1 MAKKSEDRSTID
13 LAIKLASDDTKDETV
28 TQIESKLI
36 DTNPNQ
42 PRKHFDEE
50 SLNELA
56 VSIKNYGVIQ
66 PILVCPK
73 EGGRYELI
81 AGERRLRASKMA
93 GLSFIPAIV
102 KKFTES
108 EMAEIALI
116 ENLQR
121 EDLNPIEE
129 ARAYRSLMEK
139 YGFTQEELA
148 DKLGKSRPVIA
159 NSLRLLSLNPVVVEM
174 VETGRLSAGH
184 ARCLASIKDM
194 GVQATYALAA
204 CDKQLSVRQLEN
216 MVRAY
221 LKPGKQPKTPKKAFI
236 SPELKELVNNMQRTF
251 GTKVKAVG
259 NNEKGR
265 IFIDYYT
272 KDDLIRIYELIDSL
286 SEQE

>member
-13 LAIKLASDDTKDETV
+13 LAIKLANDDTKDEKV
-28 TQIESKLI
+28 TQIETKLI

-42 PRKHFDEE
+42 PRKRFDEE
-50 SLNELA
+50 SLQELA

-66 PILVCPK
+66 PILVSPK

-102 KKFTES
+102 KRFTES

-129 ARAYRSLMEK
+129 ARAYRALMDK

-184 ARCLASIKDM
+184 ARCLAAIKDM

-221 LKPGKQPKTPKKAFI
+221 LKPVKEPKTQRKTFI

-272 KDDLIRIYELIDSL
+272 KDDLIRIYELIDTL

>member
-1 MAKKSEDRSTID
+1 MAKKSEDRSAID
-13 LAIKLASDDTKDETV
+13 LALKLTSDDTKDEKV

-50 SLNELA
+50 ALNELA
-56 VSIKNYGVIQ
+56 ASIRNYGVIQ

-73 EGGRYELI
+73 DGGRYELI
-81 AGERRLRASKMA
+81 AGERRLRASKIA

-129 ARAYRSLMEK
+129 ARAYRALMEN

-221 LKPGKQPKTPKKAFI
+221 LKPGKEPKTPKKAFI

-272 KDDLIRIYELIDSL
+272 KDDLIRIYELIDNL

>member
-13 LAIKLASDDTKDETV
+13 LALKLANDDTKGEAV

-42 PRKHFDEE
+42 PRKHFDEDA
-50 SLNELA
+50 LNELA

-102 KKFTES
+102 KRFTQS

-221 LKPGKQPKTPKKAFI
+221 LKPGKEPKTPKKAFI

-272 KDDLIRIYELIDSL
+272 KDDLIRIYELIDTL

>member
-1 MAKKSEDRSTID
+1 MAKKTEDRSTID
-13 LAIKLASDDTKDETV
+13 LAIKLASDDTKDEKV

-42 PRKHFDEE
+42 PRKRFDEDA
-50 SLNELA
+50 LNELA
-56 VSIKNYGVIQ
+56 ASIKNYGVIQ

-73 EGGRYELI
+73 DGGRYELI
-81 AGERRLRASKMA
+81 AGERRLRASKIA

-102 KKFTES
+102 KRFTES

-159 NSLRLLSLNPVVVEM
+159 NSLRLLSLNPVVVDM
-174 VETGRLSAGH
+174 VEAGRLSAGH

-194 GVQATYALAA
+194 SVQATYALAA
-204 CDKQLSVRQLEN
+204 CDN
-216 MVRAY
+216 Y
-221 LKPGKQPKTPKKAFI
+221 
-236 SPELKELVNNMQRTF
+236 
-251 GTKVKAVG
+251 
-259 NNEKGR
+259 
-265 IFIDYYT
+265 
-272 KDDLIRIYELIDSL
+272 DDTRECLY
-286 SEQE
+286 QA

>member
-13 LAIKLASDDTKDETV
+13 LALKLANDDTKGEAV

-42 PRKHFDEE
+42 PRKHFDED

-102 KKFTES
+102 KRFTES

-204 CDKQLSVRQLEN
+204 CDKKLSVRQLEN

-221 LKPGKQPKTPKKAFI
+221 LKPGKEPKTPKKAFI

-272 KDDLIRIYELIDSL
+272 KDDLIRIYELIDTL

>member
-13 LAIKLASDDTKDETV
+13 LALKLANDDTKGEAV

-42 PRKHFDEE
+42 PRKHFDEDA
-50 SLNELA
+50 LNELA

-102 KKFTES
+102 KRFTES

-221 LKPGKQPKTPKKAFI
+221 LKPGKEPKTPKKAFI
-236 SPELKELVNNMQRTF
+236 SPELKELINNMQRTF

-272 KDDLIRIYELIDSL
+272 KDDLIRIYELIDTL

>member
-1 MAKKSEDRSTID
+1 MAKKSEDLSTID
-13 LAIKLASDDTKDETV
+13 LAIKLASDDTKDEKV

-42 PRKHFDEE
+42 PRKHFDEDA
-50 SLNELA
+50 LQELA
-56 VSIKNYGVIQ
+56 ASIKNYGVIQ

-102 KKFTES
+102 KMFTES

-129 ARAYRSLMEK
+129 ARAYRSLMDR

-159 NSLRLLSLNPVVVEM
+159 NSLRLLTLNPVVVEM
-174 VETGRLSAGH
+174 VETGRLSSGH

-221 LKPGKQPKTPKKAFI
+221 LKPGKEPKTPRKMFI

-272 KDDLIRIYELIDSL
+272 KDDLIRIYELIDNL

>member
-13 LAIKLASDDTKDETV
+13 LALKLANDDTKGEAV

-42 PRKHFDEE
+42 PRKHFNED

-102 KKFTES
+102 KRFTES

-221 LKPGKQPKTPKKAFI
+221 LKPGKEPKTPKKAFI

-272 KDDLIRIYELIDSL
+272 KDDLIRIYELIDTL

>member
-13 LAIKLASDDTKDETV
+13 LALKLATDDTKDEKV
-28 TQIESKLI
+28 TQIQSKLI

-50 SLNELA
+50 SLQELA

-66 PILVCPK
+66 PILVSPK

-102 KKFTES
+102 KQFTES

-129 ARAYRSLMEK
+129 ARAYRSLMDK

-159 NSLRLLSLNPVVVEM
+159 NSLRLLSLNPVVIEM
-174 VETGRLSAGH
+174 VETGRLSSGH
-184 ARCLASIKDM
+184 ARCLAAIKDM

-221 LKPGKQPKTPKKAFI
+221 LKPGKEPKTPKKFFI

>member
-1 MAKKSEDRSTID
+1 MAKKTEDRSTID
-13 LAIKLASDDTKDETV
+13 LAFKFASDDTKDEKV

-42 PRKHFDEE
+42 PRKRFDED

-56 VSIKNYGVIQ
+56 ASIKNYGVIQ

-73 EGGRYELI
+73 DGGRYELI
-81 AGERRLRASKMA
+81 AGERRLRASKIA
-93 GLSFIPAIV
+93 G
-102 KKFTES
+102 
-108 EMAEIALI
+108 MAEIALI

-159 NSLRLLSLNPVVVEM
+159 NSLRLLSLNPVVVDM
-174 VETGRLSAGH
+174 VEAGRLSAGH

-194 GVQATYALAA
+194 SVQATYALAA

-221 LKPGKQPKTPKKAFI
+221 LKPGKEPKTPRKAFI

-272 KDDLIRIYELIDSL
+272 KDDLIRIYELIDTL
-286 SEQE
+286 TETE

>member
-1 MAKKSEDRSTID
+1 MAKKTEDRSTID
-13 LAIKLASDDTKDETV
+13 LAFKFASDDTKDEKV

-42 PRKHFDEE
+42 PRKRFDEDA
-50 SLNELA
+50 LNELA
-56 VSIKNYGVIQ
+56 ASIKNYGVIQ

-73 EGGRYELI
+73 DGGRYELI
-81 AGERRLRASKMA
+81 AGERRLRASKIA

-102 KKFTES
+102 KRFTES

-159 NSLRLLSLNPVVVEM
+159 NSLRLLSLNPVVVDM
-174 VETGRLSAGH
+174 VEAGRLSAGH

-194 GVQATYALAA
+194 SVQATYALAA

-221 LKPGKQPKTPKKAFI
+221 LKPGKEPKTPRKAFI

-272 KDDLIRIYELIDSL
+272 KDDLIRIYELIDTL
-286 SEQE
+286 TETE

>member
-13 LAIKLASDDTKDETV
+13 LALKLANDDTKGEAV

-42 PRKHFDEE
+42 PRKHFDEDA
-50 SLNELA
+50 LNELA

-102 KKFTES
+102 KRFTES

-221 LKPGKQPKTPKKAFI
+221 LKPGKEPKTPKKAFI

-251 GTKVKAVG
+251 GKKVKAVG

-272 KDDLIRIYELIDSL
+272 KDDLIRIYELIDTL

>member
-13 LAIKLASDDTKDETV
+13 LALKLATDDTKDEKV

-50 SLNELA
+50 SLQELA

-66 PILVCPK
+66 PILVSPK

-102 KKFTES
+102 KQFTES

-129 ARAYRSLMEK
+129 ARAYRSLMDK

-159 NSLRLLSLNPVVVEM
+159 NSLRLLSLNPVVIEM
-174 VETGRLSAGH
+174 VETGRLSSGH
-184 ARCLASIKDM
+184 ARCLAAIKDM

-221 LKPGKQPKTPKKAFI
+221 LKPGKEPKTPKKFFI

>member
-1 MAKKSEDRSTID
+1 MAKKSEDRSAIE
-13 LAIKLASDDTKDETV
+13 LAIKLAGDKTTGEQV
-28 TQIESKLI
+28 TQIETKLI

-50 SLNELA
+50 SLQELA

-66 PILVCPK
+66 PILICPK
-73 EGGRYELI
+73 DDGRYELI
-81 AGERRLRASKMA
+81 AGERRLRASKIA
-93 GLSFIPAIV
+93 GISFIPAIV
-102 KKFTES
+102 RKFTES

-129 ARAYRSLMEK
+129 ARAYRSLMDK

-194 GVQATYALAA
+194 SVQATYALAA

-221 LKPGKQPKTPKKAFI
+221 LKPGKEPRTPKKMFI

-272 KDDLIRIYELIDSL
+272 KDDLIRIYELIDSM

>member
-1 MAKKSEDRSTID
+1 MAKKTEDRSTID
-13 LAIKLASDDTKDETV
+13 LALKLAGDDTKDEKV

-42 PRKHFDEE
+42 PRKRFDED

-56 VSIKNYGVIQ
+56 ASIRNYGVIQ

-81 AGERRLRASKMA
+81 AGERRLRASKIA
-93 GLSFIPAIV
+93 GLSFVPAIV
-102 KKFTES
+102 KQFTES

-129 ARAYRSLMEK
+129 ARAYRSLMDK

-174 VETGRLSAGH
+174 VETGRLSSGH

-221 LKPGKQPKTPKKAFI
+221 LKPGKEPKTPRKAFI

-272 KDDLIRIYELIDSL
+272 KDDLIRIYELIDTL

>member
-1 MAKKSEDRSTID
+1 MAKKTEDRSTID
-13 LAIKLASDDTKDETV
+13 LAIKLASDDTKDEAV
-28 TQIESKLI
+28 TQVKSDLI

-42 PRKHFDEE
+42 PRKRFDDE
-50 SLNELA
+50 SLQELA

-73 EGGRYELI
+73 DGGRYELI
-81 AGERRLRASKMA
+81 AGERRLRASKIA

-108 EMAEIALI
+108 QMAEIALI

-174 VETGRLSAGH
+174 VESGRLSAGH

-221 LKPGKQPKTPKKAFI
+221 LKPGKEPKTPRKAFI

-272 KDDLIRIYELIDSL
+272 KDDLIRIYELIDTL
-286 SEQE
+286 TETE

>member
-13 LAIKLASDDTKDETV
+13 LALKLANDDTKGEAV
-28 TQIESKLI
+28 TQIETKFI

-42 PRKHFDEE
+42 PRKHFDEDA
-50 SLNELA
+50 LNELA

-66 PILVCPK
+66 PILVSPK
-73 EGGRYELI
+73 DGGRYELI
-81 AGERRLRASKMA
+81 AGERRLRASKIA

-102 KKFTES
+102 KRFTES

-129 ARAYRSLMEK
+129 AKAYRALMEK

-159 NSLRLLSLNPVVVEM
+159 NSLRLLSLNPVVIEM

-184 ARCLASIKDM
+184 ARCLAAIKDM

-221 LKPGKQPKTPKKAFI
+221 LKPGKEPKTPKKAFI

-272 KDDLIRIYELIDSL
+272 KDDLIRIYELIDNL

>member
-13 LAIKLASDDTKDETV
+13 LALKLANDDTKGEAV

-42 PRKHFDEE
+42 PRKHFDEDA
-50 SLNELA
+50 LNELA

-102 KKFTES
+102 KRFTQS

-159 NSLRLLSLNPVVVEM
+159 NSLRLLSLNPVVVDM

-221 LKPGKQPKTPKKAFI
+221 LKPGKEPKTPKKAFI

-272 KDDLIRIYELIDSL
+272 KDDLIRIYELIDTL